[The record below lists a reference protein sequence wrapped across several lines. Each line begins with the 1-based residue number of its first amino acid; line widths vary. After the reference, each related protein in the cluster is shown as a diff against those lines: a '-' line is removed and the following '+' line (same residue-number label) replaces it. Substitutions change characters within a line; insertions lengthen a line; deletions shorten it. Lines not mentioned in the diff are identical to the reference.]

1 MVRERVQYSTSMT
14 ETLDKITEI
23 VRHSNRGYKL

>member
-1 MVRERVQYSTSMT
+1 MVRERVQYSMT
-14 ETLDKITEI
+14 EALDKITEI

>member
-1 MVRERVQYSTSMT
+1 MVRERVQYSMS

-23 VRHSNRGYKL
+23 VRHSNIYKL

>member
-1 MVRERVQYSTSMT
+1 MVRERVQYSMT
-14 ETLDKITEI
+14 ETLDKIKEI

>member
-1 MVRERVQYSTSMT
+1 MVRERVQYSMS
-14 ETLDKITEI
+14 ETLDTITEI